1 MTINTV
7 GSTELAALVVE
18 AQNAPRRR
26 KNLNLHPTLAD
37 PVQRLLNAFEPGT
50 YVRPHRH
57 SEPDKWEFFAILHG
71 RALVLA
77 FDAAGIVQER
87 HELAPAG
94 TVQVIEIAAGTWH
107 TLAAIESGTLLL
119 EVKPGPYTPAGP
131 RDFAPWAPPEATPGA
146 VSLERWFRVA
156 RVGDRAPC

>member
-1 MTINTV
+1 MKIVT
-7 GSTELAALVVE
+7 SSDLAALVRE
-18 AQNAPRRR
+18 AQNTPRQR
-26 KNLNLHPTLAD
+26 KNLNLHTTLAD

-57 SEPDKWEFFAILHG
+57 RDPGKWEFFAILQG

-77 FDAAGIVQER
+77 FDADGVVQER

-94 TVQVIEIAAGTWH
+94 AVAVIEIAAGTWH
-107 TLAAIESGTLLL
+107 TLAALEPGTLLL

-131 RDFAPWAPPEATPGA
+131 QDFAPWAPPEGTPAA
-146 VSLERWFRVA
+146 VTLERWFHAA
-156 RVGDRAPC
+156 RVGDRSPY